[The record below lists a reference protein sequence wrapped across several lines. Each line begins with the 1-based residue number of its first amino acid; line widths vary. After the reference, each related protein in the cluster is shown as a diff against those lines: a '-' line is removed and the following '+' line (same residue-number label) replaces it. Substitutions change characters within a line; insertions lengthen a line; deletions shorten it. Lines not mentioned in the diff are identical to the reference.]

1 MAGRPAYEVVRIE
14 AILEEVA
21 ASGVSAEGFAKAF
34 ADRLAE
40 RARDAVGLK
49 SIVAYRCTFAIPQTA
64 PTAAEVAARSGRLA
78 EAGKAATAN
87 IV

>member
-1 MAGRPAYEVVRIE
+1 MAGKPAYEVVRIE

-34 ADRLAE
+34 GDRLAE
-40 RARDAVGLK
+40 RSRDAVGLK

-64 PTAAEVAARSGRLA
+64 PTRGEVVAAVGAWLKQKA
-78 EAGKAATAN
+78 QGK
-87 IV
+87 